1 MRSDLADLKISDRE
15 LERLTGCDV
24 GDIFIGGVFG
34 GTYRI
39 SALQNPQKLVA
50 FCLTEAVVFLLII
63 VFTLP
68 LSLFLTSGANGVAD
82 APSILRFLFVAVG
95 IAIALLLAWNLYM
108 KWQGKH
114 LRSLMRLLD
123 EVDRYEEMLSAI
135 AVLDRL
141 ETVNIERN
149 LNSALQNRAE
159 ILEAIHLT
167 RDNLI
172 AGLTTE
178 KILRENRG
186 LLARQQDLLTSIET
200 NLSLVRSLEVKH
212 QADEYGQFLNEAL
225 QIGISVHQ
233 EVQRLN

>member
-1 MRSDLADLKISDRE
+1 MRADLADLKISDRE

-39 SALQNPQKLVA
+39 SALQNPKKLVA
-50 FCLTEAVVFLLII
+50 FCLTEAVVFLLIV

-68 LSLFLTSGANGVAD
+68 LSLFLTSGANGVTNAS
-82 APSILRFLFVAVG
+82 SILRFLFVAASVA
-95 IAIALLLAWNLYM
+95 IAILLAWNLYM
-108 KWQGKH
+108 KWRGKH

-123 EVDRYEEMLSAI
+123 EVDRYEDMLSAI

-149 LNSALQNRAE
+149 LNSALQNRSE

-212 QADEYGQFLNEAL
+212 QADEYGKFLNEAL

-233 EVQRLN
+233 EVQRLH

>member
-1 MRSDLADLKISDRE
+1 MRSDLAALKISDRE

-39 SALQNPQKLVA
+39 SALQNPKKLIA
-50 FCLTEAVVFLLII
+50 LGLTEAVVFLLIV

-68 LSLFLTSGANGVAD
+68 LSLFLTSGANGIAD
-82 APSILRFLFVAVG
+82 ASSILRFLFVAFG

-141 ETVNIERN
+141 ETANIARN

-186 LLARQQDLLTSIET
+186 LLARQQDLLASIET

>member
-1 MRSDLADLKISDRE
+1 
-15 LERLTGCDV
+15 
-24 GDIFIGGVFG
+24 
-34 GTYRI
+34 
-39 SALQNPQKLVA
+39 
-50 FCLTEAVVFLLII
+50 
-63 VFTLP
+63 
-68 LSLFLTSGANGVAD
+68 
-82 APSILRFLFVAVG
+82 
-95 IAIALLLAWNLYM
+95 
-108 KWQGKH
+108 
-114 LRSLMRLLD
+114 
-123 EVDRYEEMLSAI
+123 MLSAI

-141 ETVNIERN
+141 ETVNIASN
-149 LNSALQNRAE
+149 LNSALQNRSE
-159 ILEAIHLT
+159 ILKAIHLT

-186 LLARQQDLLTSIET
+186 LLARQQDLLSSIET

>member
-1 MRSDLADLKISDRE
+1 MRADLADLKISDRE

-39 SALQNPQKLVA
+39 SALHNPKKMIA
-50 FCLTEAVVFLLII
+50 FCLTEAVVFLLIV

-68 LSLFLTSGANGVAD
+68 LSLFLTSGANGVTNVS
-82 APSILRFLFVAVG
+82 SILRFLFVAAG

-123 EVDRYEEMLSAI
+123 EVDRYADMLSAI

-141 ETVNIERN
+141 ETANIERN
-149 LNSALQNRAE
+149 LNSALQNRSE

-167 RDNLI
+167 RDNLV

-178 KILRENRG
+178 RILRENRG
-186 LLARQQDLLTSIET
+186 LLARQQDLLASIET

>member
-1 MRSDLADLKISDRE
+1 
-15 LERLTGCDV
+15 
-24 GDIFIGGVFG
+24 
-34 GTYRI
+34 
-39 SALQNPQKLVA
+39 
-50 FCLTEAVVFLLII
+50 
-63 VFTLP
+63 
-68 LSLFLTSGANGVAD
+68 
-82 APSILRFLFVAVG
+82 
-95 IAIALLLAWNLYM
+95 M
-108 KWQGKH
+108 KRQGKH

-123 EVDRYEEMLSAI
+123 EVDRYEDMLSAI

-149 LNSALQNRAE
+149 LNSALQNRSE

>member
-15 LERLTGCDV
+15 LEQLTGCDV

-39 SALQNPQKLVA
+39 SALQNPKKLIA
-50 FCLTEAVVFLLII
+50 FCLTEAVVFLLIV

-68 LSLFLTSGANGVAD
+68 LSLFLTSGANGIAD
-82 APSILRFLFVAVG
+82 VSSTLRFLLVAVG

-123 EVDRYEEMLSAI
+123 EVDRYEDMLSAI

-149 LNSALQNRAE
+149 LNSALQNRSE

-186 LLARQQDLLTSIET
+186 LLARQQDLLASIET

>member
-1 MRSDLADLKISDRE
+1 MRADLEDLKISDRE

-24 GDIFIGGVFG
+24 GSIFIGGVFG

-39 SALQNPQKLVA
+39 SALQNPQKLIA
-50 FCLTEAVVFLLII
+50 FCLTEVVVFLLIV

-68 LSLFLTSGANGVAD
+68 LSLFFAGGANGIGD
-82 APSILRFLFVAVG
+82 FSSSLRFVGVAMG
-95 IAIALLLAWNLYM
+95 IAIAVLLIWNLYM

-123 EVDRYEEMLSAI
+123 EVDRYEDVLNAI

-141 ETVNIERN
+141 ETANIERN
-149 LNSALQNRAE
+149 LNSALQNRSE
-159 ILEAIHLT
+159 ILEGLQLT
-167 RDNLI
+167 RDSLI

-186 LLARQQDLLTSIET
+186 LLARQQDLLTGIET

-212 QADEYGQFLNEAL
+212 QANEYGKFLNEAL
-225 QIGISVHQ
+225 QIGISVHR
-233 EVQRLN
+233 EVQRLS